1 MAVEP
6 LPHLTP
12 YRQLLAV
19 AELRALLLA
28 TLLSRLAGRMFAL
41 AIVLYGVTQVHSPVL
56 AGCTWVG
63 HQSDRGIADRR
74 VGSAWAFALAGL
86 GLVGGATA
94 LVTPQVLGMSAIRAC
109 LANTLALSAGA
120 AREYI
125 SLVVDH
131 QIIPL

>member
-56 AGCTWVG
+56 AGWLASPPLHLVW
-63 HQSDRGIADRR
+63 SSVRSRDR
-74 VGSAWAFALAGL
+74 
-86 GLVGGATA
+86 
-94 LVTPQVLGMSAIRAC
+94 
-109 LANTLALSAGA
+109 
-120 AREYI
+120 
-125 SLVVDH
+125 
-131 QIIPL
+131 

>member
-28 TLLSRLAGRMFAL
+28 TLLSRLAGRMFGL

-63 HQSDRGIADRR
+63 HQSDRGIADRPGGIGMGDR
-74 VGSAWAFALAGL
+74 CRHDRERCVRGCGGGSGRGWLY
-86 GLVGGATA
+86 
-94 LVTPQVLGMSAIRAC
+94 
-109 LANTLALSAGA
+109 
-120 AREYI
+120 E
-125 SLVVDH
+125 
-131 QIIPL
+131 